1 MRIALAQGS
10 PSCEHSL
17 VESKAPKCPG
27 VMWLQLCLTFASE
40 SDLITPVLRDQ
51 QWLLL
56 HILILRNQVLTV
68 PGRPSPPH
76 TSSGAFSCYTQV
88 LYPPWNKEALLLPAC
103 RTLLVRCHPHP
114 FCSGALFLWS
124 LILYSVYQGHPA
136 PSLSSSN
143 ACHPPLLWLLK
154 VSLSTF

>member
-10 PSCEHSL
+10 PSCEPSL

-27 VMWLQLCLTFASE
+27 VMWLQLCLTFAPE

-68 PGRPSPPH
+68 PGRPPPPH
-76 TSSGAFSCYTQV
+76 IRHQV
-88 LYPPWNKEALLLPAC
+88 FLLLYPGAVPTLEQGGAPA
-103 RTLLVRCHPHP
+103 
-114 FCSGALFLWS
+114 SS
-124 LILYSVYQGHPA
+124 LQNPPGQV
-136 PSLSSSN
+136 SSSPFLLRRPLSVEPDLVL
-143 ACHPPLLWLLK
+143 CLPGPPSPLPPLLQCLSPSP
-154 VSLSTF
+154 SLPFKSFS